1 MRLTLVLPAL
11 VLLAFCTGNNR
22 NTPDSDTLSQ
32 KDTPKAADTA
42 KSFSPV
48 DTELTEFSKFIAGM
62 PNHLKAKERSAT
74 WSKSIQG
81 NDEKWNTLQQR
92 IGNPIKSWI
101 STAGLEQPG
110 DPKTLFY
117 PFAGGDFYY
126 AHLFFP
132 KADTTIMI
140 GLEPTGSVFN
150 PDQQSDSALM
160 VYLQNL
166 PNSLFF
172 PHRLGFF
179 RTKSMAVD
187 FRKGLLN
194 GTLHTV
200 LFYMARFNAN
210 IHYIKHFNLDTAG
223 KEVMQNTQ
231 GIAYKVGYSLP
242 EDKKVREL
250 VYFSYDVSNV
260 GLAQKPMLMKWL
272 NKRGTV
278 MTFFKAASYLMHY
291 ESFSTLRNFV
301 NTCTVR
307 LMQDDSGLPYAY
319 MLNNGFDVKLLGRYT
334 RTIPLFGREF
344 QPDLKSAYEKGSRDS
359 LPFLIGYNAQFKEC
373 NLQSA
378 RKKP

>member
-1 MRLTLVLPAL
+1 MRFIFVLLVM

-22 NTPDSDTLSQ
+22 NTPDTDTIPK
-32 KDTPKAADTA
+32 KDTQKITDSA
-42 KSFSPV
+42 KLSVPANE
-48 DTELTEFSKFIAGM
+48 ELSEFSKFIAGM
-62 PNHLKAKERSAT
+62 PNNLPVSKRSAT
-74 WSKSIQG
+74 WTKSTTA
-81 NDEKWNTLQQR
+81 NDEKWNILQQR
-92 IGNPIKSWI
+92 IGNPIANWVKS
-101 STAGLEQPG
+101 ACLEQPG

-140 GLEPTGSVFN
+140 GLEPTGTVFN
-150 PDQQSDSALM
+150 PDAQKDSALM

-166 PNSLFF
+166 SNSLFF

-187 FRKGLLN
+187 FKKGLLN

-200 LFYMARFNAN
+200 LFDMARFNAN
-210 IHYIKHFNLDTAG
+210 IHYIRHFNLDTAG
-223 KEVMQNTQ
+223 KELIQNTQ
-231 GIAYKVGYSLP
+231 GIAYRVGYTLP
-242 EDKKVREL
+242 DDKHVREL
-250 VYFSYDVSNV
+250 VYFSYDVSNA
-260 GLAQKPMLMKWL
+260 GLAHQPMLMKWL
-272 NKRGTV
+272 NKQGKI

-291 ESFSTLRNFV
+291 SSFSTLRDFV
-301 NTCTVR
+301 NTHTVR
-307 LMQDDSGLPYAY
+307 LMQDDSGLPYAF
-319 MLNNGFDVKLLGRYT
+319 MHGNGFDVTLLGRYT
-334 RTIPLFGREF
+334 RTIPLFAKEF
-344 QPDLKSAYEKGSRDS
+344 QPDLKKAYSQGSADS

>member
-1 MRLTLVLPAL
+1 MRFIFALPVL
-11 VLLAFCTGNNR
+11 VLLACCAGNSRESDNTDTLPE
-22 NTPDSDTLSQ
+22 NTPKKT
-32 KDTPKAADTA
+32 TDTA
-42 KSFSPV
+42 KPVLPADAQLTAFSR
-48 DTELTEFSKFIAGM
+48 FIAGM
-62 PNHLKAKERSAT
+62 PNNLQASKRSAT
-74 WSKSIQG
+74 WTKSTLG

-92 IGNPIKSWI
+92 IGNPIEKWVN
-101 STAGLEQPG
+101 TAGLEQPG

-140 GLEPTGSVFN
+140 GLEPTGTVFN
-150 PDQQSDSALM
+150 PDAENDSALM

-210 IHYIKHFNLDTAG
+210 IHYIRHFNLDSAG
-223 KEVMQNTQ
+223 IEISLNTQ
-231 GIAYKVGYSLP
+231 GIAYRVGYSLKG
-242 EDKKVREL
+242 DNRVREL
-250 VYFSYDVSNV
+250 VYFSYDVSNA
-260 GLAQKPMLMKWL
+260 GLARQPMLMKWL
-272 NKRGTV
+272 NNRGKV
-278 MTFFKAASYLMHY
+278 LTFFKAASYLMHY
-291 ESFSTLRNFV
+291 TSFSTLRDFV
-301 NTCTVR
+301 NTHTVR
-307 LMQDDSGLPYAY
+307 LMQDDSGLPYAF
-319 MLNNGFDVKLLGRYT
+319 MLGNGFDVKLLGRYT
-334 RTIPLFGREF
+334 RTIPLFAKEF
-344 QPDLKSAYEKGSRDS
+344 QPDLKAAYGRGNVDS
-359 LPFLIGYNAQFKEC
+359 LPFLIGYNAQFREC

-378 RKKP
+378 RKKR

>member
-1 MRLTLVLPAL
+1 MRFIFTLPIL
-11 VLLAFCTGNNR
+11 VLLAFCAGNSR
-22 NTPDSDTLSQ
+22 ETPQTDTLH
-32 KDTPKAADTA
+32 KGTPQP
-42 KSFSPV
+42 PV
-48 DTELTEFSKFIAGM
+48 DSAKLSSPADSQLTEFSKFIAGM
-62 PNHLKAKERSAT
+62 PNQFAATRRSAT
-74 WSKSIQG
+74 WTKSTLG
-81 NDEKWNTLQQR
+81 NEEKWSTLQQR
-92 IGNPIKSWI
+92 IGNPIENWVKNV
-101 STAGLEQPG
+101 GLEQPT

-140 GLEPTGSVFN
+140 GLEPTGTVFN
-150 PDQQSDSALM
+150 PELQSDSALM

-210 IHYIKHFNLDTAG
+210 IHYIQHFNLDTAG
-223 KEVMQNTQ
+223 KEMSLNGQ
-231 GIAYKVGYSLP
+231 GIAYKIGYTLQG
-242 EDKKVREL
+242 DKHVREL
-250 VYFSYDVSNV
+250 IYFSYDVSNT

-272 NKRGTV
+272 SKRGKV

-291 ESFSTLRNFV
+291 ESFSTLRSFV
-301 NTCTVR
+301 NNRTVR
-307 LMQDDSGLPYAY
+307 LMQDDSGLPYAF
-319 MLNNGFDVKLLGRYT
+319 MLENGFEVKLLGRYT
-334 RTIPLFGREF
+334 RTIPLFAREF
-344 QPDLKSAYEKGSRDS
+344 QPNLKAAYDKGTADS

-378 RKKP
+378 RKKR

>member
-1 MRLTLVLPAL
+1 MRFIFALPVML
-11 VLLAFCTGNNR
+11 SLASCAGNSR
-22 NTPDSDTLSQ
+22 ESENTDTLTEKTSV
-32 KDTPKAADTA
+32 KTADTA
-42 KSFSPV
+42 QTPLTP
-48 DTELTEFSKFIAGM
+48 DTRLTEFSRFIAGM
-62 PNHLKAKERSAT
+62 PNSLQASKRSAT
-74 WSKSIQG
+74 WTKSTLG

-92 IGNPIKSWI
+92 IGKPIENWMSA
-101 STAGLEQPG
+101 SGLEQPG

-140 GLEPTGSVFN
+140 GLEPTGTVFN
-150 PDQQSDSALM
+150 PDEQTDSALM

-210 IHYIKHFNLDTAG
+210 IHYIRHFNLDSAG
-223 KEVMQNTQ
+223 KEINLNTQ
-231 GIAYKVGYSLP
+231 GIAYRVGYSLKG
-242 EDKKVREL
+242 DNRVREL
-250 VYFSYDVSNV
+250 VYFSYDVSDA
-260 GLAQKPMLMKWL
+260 GLARQPMLMKWL
-272 NKRGTV
+272 NKRGKV
-278 MTFFKAASYLMHY
+278 LTFFKAASYLMHY
-291 ESFSTLRNFV
+291 ASFSTLREFV
-301 NTCTVR
+301 NTHTVR

-319 MLNNGFDVKLLGRYT
+319 MLGNGFDVKLLGHYT
-334 RTIPLFGREF
+334 RTIPLFAREF
-344 QPDLKSAYEKGSRDS
+344 QPDLRAAYSKGAADS

>member
-1 MRLTLVLPAL
+1 MRFILVSPVMA
-11 VLLAFCTGNNR
+11 LLAFCTGNNR
-22 NTPDSDTLSQ
+22 NTPDTDSLPKKDTL
-32 KDTPKAADTA
+32 KITDTA
-42 KSFSPV
+42 SLSTP
-48 DTELTEFSKFIAGM
+48 TNAELTEFSKFIAGM
-62 PNHLKAKERSAT
+62 PNNLQAAKRSAT
-74 WSKSIQG
+74 WTKATLG

-92 IGNPIKSWI
+92 IGNPIKNWV
-101 STAGLEQPG
+101 STAGLEQSG

-126 AHLFFP
+126 ANLFFP

-140 GLEPTGSVFN
+140 GLEPTGTVFN
-150 PDQQSDSALM
+150 PDQQSDSALL

-223 KEVMQNTQ
+223 KEVIQTTQ
-231 GIAYKVGYSLP
+231 GIAYKVGYSLDG
-242 EDKKVREL
+242 DKHVREL
-250 VYFSYDVSNV
+250 VYFSYDVSNAA
-260 GLAQKPMLMKWL
+260 LARQPMLMKWL
-272 NKRGTV
+272 NKRGKV

-301 NTCTVR
+301 NTRTVR
-307 LMQDDSGLPYAY
+307 LMQDDSGLPYGF

-344 QPDLKSAYEKGSRDS
+344 QPDLKMAYGKGNIDS